1 MQQAFSF
8 VEATYKKPEEQVQI
22 AKQEVVYSQ

>member
-8 VEATYKKPEEQVQI
+8 VSTTHTDD
-22 AKQEVVYSQ
+22 